1 MVSSSSYR
9 SKRRMPMFDDLFN
22 VTSQQMGKFSDTVR
36 DEFGQSIVSDVFEPL
51 LQDISGLQQMGEL
64 FQTRAAEIDQLTG
77 ELQSIGSMG
86 HE

>member
-1 MVSSSSYR
+1 
-9 SKRRMPMFDDLFN
+9 MFDDLFN

-36 DEFGQSIVSDVFEPL
+36 DEFGQSIISDVFEPL
-51 LQDISGLQQMGEL
+51 LQDISGLQQKGEL
-64 FQTRAAEIDQLTG
+64 FQTRAAEINQLTG

>member
-1 MVSSSSYR
+1 
-9 SKRRMPMFDDLFN
+9 MFDDLFN

-64 FQTRAAEIDQLTG
+64 FQARAAEIDQLTR

>member
-1 MVSSSSYR
+1 
-9 SKRRMPMFDDLFN
+9 MFNNLFI
-22 VTSQQMGKFSDTVR
+22 VTTQQMGKFSDTVR

-51 LQDISGLQQMGEL
+51 LQDISGLQQMREL
-64 FQTRAAEIDQLTG
+64 FQIRAAVIDQLTE

>member
-9 SKRRMPMFDDLFN
+9 LKRRMPMFDDLFN

-36 DEFGQSIVSDVFEPL
+36 DQFGQSIISDVFEPL

-64 FQTRAAEIDQLTG
+64 FQARAAEIDQLTG

>member
-1 MVSSSSYR
+1 
-9 SKRRMPMFDDLFN
+9 MFDDLLN

-64 FQTRAAEIDQLTG
+64 FQARAAEIYQLTG
-77 ELQSIGSMG
+77 ELKSIGSMG

>member
-9 SKRRMPMFDDLFN
+9 LKGMRPMFDDLFN

-51 LQDISGLQQMGEL
+51 MQDISGLQQMGEL
-64 FQTRAAEIDQLTG
+64 FQTSAAEIDQLTG
-77 ELQSIGSMG
+77 ELQSIGNMG

>member
-1 MVSSSSYR
+1 
-9 SKRRMPMFDDLFN
+9 MFDDLFN
-22 VTSQQMGKFSDTVR
+22 VTSRQMGKFSDTIR
-36 DEFGQSIVSDVFEPL
+36 DEFGQSIVSDIFEPL
-51 LQDISGLQQMGEL
+51 LQDISGLQQMGEF